1 MSGGFGDSQNMDEA
15 TRQKLLEI
23 ERVAKMKQCQPIDPE
38 VWEATSLCEE
48 Y

>member
-15 TRQKLLEI
+15 TRQKLLEV
-23 ERVAKMKQCQPIDPE
+23 EMLAKMKQCAPIDPA
-38 VWEATSLCEE
+38 VWEQTSLSEE